1 MSGSGSDYKEIG
13 LQFGKHHCYTA
24 AAAAPGVDFQQ
35 TVEWKPDA
43 V

>member
-13 LQFGKHHCYTA
+13 LQFGKHYCYT
-24 AAAAPGVDFQQ
+24 AAAPGVDFQQ